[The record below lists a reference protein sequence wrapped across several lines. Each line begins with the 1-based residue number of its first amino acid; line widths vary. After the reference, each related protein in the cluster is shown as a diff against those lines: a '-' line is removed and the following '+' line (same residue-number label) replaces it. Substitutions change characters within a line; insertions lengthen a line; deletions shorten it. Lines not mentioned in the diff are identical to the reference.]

1 MSVILTDY
9 KIQDMWSKSGA
20 FYVLMFFIFVSC
32 SRPEK
37 FPVRLSEKVTPGSV
51 ILNKSVFTVNSVVTN
66 DSVQK
71 SDFGKELNE
80 LLLYR
85 QLYEN
90 RDEKFDLTNLE
101 NLWNNIKKSSVDFN
115 AGNVS
120 DWIEITG
127 FLLEITGKEKY
138 AGELENVLYQSSA
151 SFTDNEMKTIE
162 KQLVPYIFTKNVDH
176 IHVNLF
182 VNAAIKYNHTLDGM
196 VEIIQETDYPESGK
210 ILIKF
215 KMENKRYIE
224 LFIRIPEWAEGA
236 TVVEKGVKYVANPG
250 SYCQIA
256 RKWSEGNVVEINLPI
271 EKMPKR

>member
-1 MSVILTDY
+1 MSIKSGTFYVIL
-9 KIQDMWSKSGA
+9 
-20 FYVLMFFIFVSC
+20 FFMFSSC
-32 SRPEK
+32 SQSEK
-37 FPVRLSEKVTPGSV
+37 FPVRLSEKVAPENIV
-51 ILNKSVFTVNSVVTN
+51 LNNTIFPVYSAVVV

-71 SDFGKELNE
+71 NDFSKELNE
-80 LLLYR
+80 LLVYR
-85 QLYEN
+85 QFYEN
-90 RDEKFDLTNLE
+90 RDEKFDLNVLE
-101 NLWNNIKKSSVDFN
+101 NLWINLEKSSTEFN
-115 AGNVS
+115 AVNIS

-127 FLLEITGKEKY
+127 FLFEITSNEKY
-138 AGELENVLYQSSA
+138 TNELENVLNQSSA
-151 SFTDNEMKTIE
+151 SLSENEMKTIE
-162 KQLVPYIFTKNVDH
+162 MQLVPYIFTKNVDH

-182 VNAAIKYNHTLDGM
+182 ANATIKYNHTLDGA
-196 VEIIQETDYPESGK
+196 VEITQETNYPESGK

-236 TVVEKGVKYVANPG
+236 TVVEKGVKYVAAPG

>member
-1 MSVILTDY
+1 ML
-9 KIQDMWSKSGA
+9 SKSGA
-20 FYVLMFFIFVSC
+20 FYVILFFIFISC
-32 SRPEK
+32 SKPEK
-37 FPVRLSEKVTPGSV
+37 FPVRLSEKVAPGSV
-51 ILNKSVFTVNSVVTN
+51 ILNKSVFTVNSALTI

-90 RDEKFDLTNLE
+90 RDDKFDLANLE
-101 NLWNNIKKSSVDFN
+101 NLWTTIEKSSADFN
-115 AGNVS
+115 SGNIL

-127 FLLEITGKEKY
+127 FLFEIIGKEKY
-138 AGELENVLYQSSA
+138 AGELENVLFQSSA
-151 SFTDNEMKTIE
+151 SFSENEMKTIE
-162 KQLVPYIFTKNVDH
+162 KQLIPYIFTKNVDH

-182 VNAAIKYNHTLDGM
+182 ANATIKYNHTLDGA
-196 VEIIQETDYPESGK
+196 VEITQETNYPESGK

-236 TVVEKGVKYVANPG
+236 TVTEKGVKYVATSG
-250 SYCQIA
+250 SFCQIA
-256 RKWSEGNVVEINLPI
+256 RKWNEGDFVEVNLPVD
-271 EKMPKR
+271 KMPKR

>member
-1 MSVILTDY
+1 
-9 KIQDMWSKSGA
+9 MWSKSGA

-151 SFTDNEMKTIE
+151 SFSENEMKTIE

>member
-1 MSVILTDY
+1 MSIKSGTFYVIL
-9 KIQDMWSKSGA
+9 
-20 FYVLMFFIFVSC
+20 FFMFVSC
-32 SRPEK
+32 SQSEK
-37 FPVRLSEKVTPGSV
+37 FPVRLSEKVAPENIV
-51 ILNKSVFTVNSVVTN
+51 LNNTIFPVYSAVVV

-71 SDFGKELNE
+71 NDFSKELNE

-90 RDEKFDLTNLE
+90 RDEKFDLNVLE
-101 NLWNNIKKSSVDFN
+101 NLWINIEKSSAEFN
-115 AGNVS
+115 AVNFS

-127 FLLEITGKEKY
+127 FLFEITGNEKY
-138 AGELENVLYQSSA
+138 AGELESVVFQSSG
-151 SFTDNEMKTIE
+151 SFDEEEIKQIE

-182 VNAAIKYNHTLDGM
+182 ANATIKYNHTLDGA
-196 VEIIQETDYPESGK
+196 VEITQETNYPESGK

-236 TVVEKGVKYVANPG
+236 TVVEKGVKYVAAPG